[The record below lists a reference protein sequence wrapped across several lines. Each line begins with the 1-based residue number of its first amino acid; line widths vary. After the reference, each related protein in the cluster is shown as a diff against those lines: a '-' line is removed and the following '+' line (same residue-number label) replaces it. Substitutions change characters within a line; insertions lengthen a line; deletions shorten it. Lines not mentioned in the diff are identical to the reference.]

1 MRIRSFIFV
10 ITAIG
15 LSFAQAYEVDN
26 FTGRYKPLKD
36 STNVLN
42 AEVNKRLK
50 EAAAKVNEKGILA
63 GVKKSLSFDKS
74 CSTDD
79 LFRAVGDELLGG
91 VVGELEEFA
100 IDSSSVAKSNTDKDR
115 VYRTSR
121 NKGGMLSLAGV
132 EPSINVGGH
141 YIGVDKLGHF
151 FDQGKDYYDV
161 AAKTKGTMV
170 QKIDA
175 ALAYGTKLENGRFGL
190 MTTGIKSHGD
200 LAANYG
206 GYLFWSRLVEG
217 VNPFFK
223 CNNGN
228 WIQVRDFDW
237 GRFVNPAWD
246 EAVNCSVYDKAEF
259 QADVTSAQKKL
270 EFESKNKRK
279 FTCPVSIEQCRRM
292 TGYFGTKAKSIIS
305 PTCHQQAKNTALK
318 DNYDYYSVQPMSTS
332 SSDKTSQQP
341 ARQGVSR

>member
-10 ITAIG
+10 LTVIG

-26 FTGRYKPLKD
+26 FSGRYKPLKD
-36 STNVLN
+36 STSLLN

-50 EAAAKVNEKGILA
+50 EATEKVNEKGVLA
-63 GVKKSLSFDKS
+63 RVKKSLAFDKS
-74 CSTDD
+74 CSTED
-79 LFRAVGDELLGG
+79 LFTAVGDELLGG
-91 VVGELEEFA
+91 VVGELEEYA
-100 IDSSSVAKSNTDKDR
+100 IESSGIIKSNTDTDR
-115 VYRTSR
+115 IYRGSK

-132 EPSINVGGH
+132 EPSINLRGH

-161 AAKTKGTMV
+161 ANKTKGTMA

-175 ALAYGTKLENGRFGL
+175 ALAYGNKLENGRFGL
-190 MTTGIKSHGD
+190 MTTGIKSYGD

-228 WIQVRDFDW
+228 WVQVRDFDW
-237 GRFVNPAWD
+237 ALFVNPAWD
-246 EAVNCSVYDKAEF
+246 EGINCSEYEPEF
-259 QADVTSAQKKL
+259 QADVAASQKKL
-270 EFESKNKRK
+270 EFASKNKRK
-279 FTCPVSIEQCRRM
+279 YVCPASIDQCRRM
-292 TGYFGTKAKSIIS
+292 TGYFGTKAKSI
-305 PTCHQQAKNTALK
+305 C
-318 DNYDYYSVQPMSTS
+318 
-332 SSDKTSQQP
+332 
-341 ARQGVSR
+341 